1 MGDSNR
7 VKCWYCNGGLQH
19 WEAEDTPWFEHAKWF
34 PLCEYIL
41 QKKGAEF
48 VCETTLQFQNLCRPE
63 IRNPSL
69 SETARIV
76 QNLIENK
83 NARNRSLREVMTCIQ
98 RFSYRLHINGESDVA
113 PNNTISCGVC
123 FVNKIDTLILIC
135 GHAYCSNCVK
145 RTPLCAFCRGP
156 IKYTHPLFLPF
167 YAPK

>member
-1 MGDSNR
+1 MLELWWLIRNLDF
-7 VKCWYCNGGLQH
+7 NGNPMDWTRQMVPSMRIYL
-19 WEAEDTPWFEHAKWF
+19 AKEGSRIRLWNHTS
-34 PLCEYIL
+34 IS
-41 QKKGAEF
+41 KF
-48 VCETTLQFQNLCRPE
+48 VSPE

-83 NARNRSLREVMTCIQ
+83 IARNLSLREVMTCIQ
-98 RFSYRLHINGESDVA
+98 RFSYRLHINGESEVA

-135 GHAYCSNCVK
+135 GHAYCGSCVK

-156 IKYTHPLFLPF
+156 VKYTHPIFLPF
-167 YAPK
+167 YVPK